1 MPTIIFTGG
10 GTAGHVTPNIAL
22 IKKFQ
27 KEGWNINYIGSKNG
41 IEKELIAPL
50 EIPFFAIANGKLR
63 RYFSWQNFIDPC
75 KIIVGIVQA
84 FFLCRKIKPNV
95 VFSKGGF
102 VTFPVVVAAFLNK
115 IPVIIHESD
124 LTPGLANRL
133 GFCFANKICV
143 TFPDTVKYLPDKTKA
158 AVTGNPIREEFF
170 SGSKEKG
177 LEICGFSQPLGNEKN
192 KKVILV
198 FGGSLGA
205 ECINTAIR
213 KLLPDIFEKFQIIHV
228 CGKGKIDSNYNYA
241 GYKQFEYLHEEF
253 PHIMAAADLVISR
266 SGANTVYELLMLRK
280 PHIFIPLSK
289 KYSRGDQ
296 IDNANYFANLGFSQI
311 VFEEDLADEKS
322 QKLLEKILWVNEHC
336 GEISSKL
343 NTFTH
348 KDGVS
353 EIYDIAMSFFK

>member
-1 MPTIIFTGG
+1 MSTIIFTGG

-22 IKKFQ
+22 IRRFQ
-27 KEGWNINYIGSKNG
+27 KEGWSINYIGSKNG

-50 EIPFFAIANGKLR
+50 EIPYFAIANGKLR
-63 RYFSWQNFIDPC
+63 RYFSWQNFIDPF
-75 KIIVGIVQA
+75 KIIFGIIQA

-133 GFCFANKICV
+133 GFRFANKICV

-158 AVTGNPIREEFF
+158 VVTGNPIREEFF

-177 LEICGFSQPLGNEKN
+177 LEICGFSRD
-192 KKVILV
+192 KKMILV

-205 ECINTAIR
+205 DCINTAIR
-213 KLLPDIFEKFQIIHV
+213 KLLPDILEKFQIAHV
-228 CGKGKIDSNYNYA
+228 CGKGKIDNNYNYA

-253 PHIMAAADLVISR
+253 PHVMAAADFVISR
-266 SGANTVYELLMLRK
+266 SGANTVYELLILRK

-296 IDNANYFANLGFSQI
+296 IDNAKYFANLGFSQI
-311 VFEEDLADEKS
+311 VFEEDLLDDKS
-322 QKLLEKILWVNEHC
+322 QKLLEKILLVNEHC
-336 GEISSKL
+336 DEISAKL
-343 NTFTH
+343 STFTH
-348 KDGVS
+348 MDAVS
-353 EIYDIAMSFFK
+353 EIYNIVMSL